1 MTNSD
6 WWDRAKLPPRP
17 QPIEIRK
24 RETICTLCN
33 HQHQATLETRVV
45 HGVGQE
51 LIFSIN
57 GHWRRMRVFW
67 SGRSPSLD
75 EAIAATKLWLAQSG
89 YERVPS

>member
-6 WWDRAKLPPRP
+6 WWDRAKTPPRP
-17 QPIEIRK
+17 QPIEIRT
-24 RETICTLCN
+24 RERLCTLRKD
-33 HQHQATLETRVV
+33 QHEATLETRVV

-67 SGRSPSLD
+67 SGRNPSLD
-75 EAIAATKLWLAQSG
+75 EAIAATETWLAQSG
-89 YERVPS
+89 WA